1 MTPSPHPL
9 PTSPTRT
16 LATVAVAVAAAFGI
30 DSSRLV
36 AAAPPTFREPWRP
49 QFHFTPASTWMNDPN
64 GMVWH
69 DGEFH
74 LFYQNNPF
82 GDKWGHM
89 SWAHAVSRDLSHWEH
104 LPLALAEE
112 GGVMIFS
119 GSAVVDRDNTSG
131 FGKDGKPPMVAI
143 YTGHHT
149 GKPLQNQHIAYSND
163 RGRTW
168 TKYAGNPVLDLG
180 EADFRDPKVFWHAPT
195 RRWVMAVSW
204 PQHRQVRF
212 YASPDLKRW
221 SHLSD
226 FGPAGSTEGIW
237 ECPDL
242 FPVEVE
248 NPGGGRRTKWVLVVN
263 VGSGAPAGG
272 SGTQYFVGEFD
283 GTFFGEDPGSVPA
296 GLPGVEPEG
305 RVLAD
310 FEDGYGGWTATGDA
324 FGARPAAGTL
334 PNQQEVRG
342 FSGRGLVNTYLGG
355 DRTTGT
361 LTSPEFRVDAGFL
374 NFRIGGGRQPEAL
387 SVRLLVD
394 GKAVRAAT
402 GGDAER
408 LEVASWDVREFAGR
422 TARIEIVDRATG
434 SWGHI
439 NADRFVLASS
449 LARPAL
455 GGAHWADF
463 GPDFYAAVTW
473 SGVPEADGRRLWLG
487 WMSNWTYAND
497 VPTSPWR
504 SAMTVARSLTLRR
517 TEQGYRLLQRPVR
530 EIEALRGTPW
540 RVENVTVAEASGR
553 LRDVRLPEGLA
564 DVEVELENVPAL
576 GTVSLLLRHGAGKD
590 RAGTTRLELDAA
602 TGQLRFDRGASG
614 RKDFSPAFSD
624 IHRAPVRIENGRVR
638 LRLLVDTSSVEVFA
652 QEGESCLTELILPH
666 HTELSLSLESGAA
679 PSATR
684 VRSLSVW
691 PLRAAP
697 PILSRKP

>member
-1 MTPSPHPL
+1 MHPF
-9 PTSPTRT
+9 PRSFTSKPA
-16 LATVAVAVAAAFGI
+16 LLAVAVAAAV
-30 DSSRLV
+30 SSYV
-36 AAAPPTFREPWRP
+36 AAAEPPTFREPWRP
-49 QFHFTPASTWMNDPN
+49 QFHFTPPSTWMNDPN

-89 SWAHAVSRDLSHWEH
+89 SWAHAVSRDLNHWEH
-104 LPLALAEE
+104 LPLAIAEE
-112 GGVMIFS
+112 GGVMAFS
-119 GSAVVDRDNTSG
+119 GSAVVDHGNTSG
-131 FGKDGKPPMVAI
+131 FGKDGRPPMVAI

-149 GKPLQNQHIAYSND
+149 GKPLQNQWIAYSND

-168 TKYAGNPVLDLG
+168 TQYDGNPVLDIG

-204 PQHRQVRF
+204 PLRRQVRF

-226 FGPAGSTEGIW
+226 FGPAGSVEGIW

-242 FPVEVE
+242 FPLEVE
-248 NPGGGRRTKWVLVVN
+248 NPDGGRRTKWVLVVN

-296 GLPGVEPEG
+296 SLLASEPAG
-305 RVLAD
+305 RVLGD
-310 FEDGYGGWTATGDA
+310 FEDGYGGWVATGNA
-324 FGARPAAGTL
+324 FGDRPAGGAL
-334 PNQQEVRG
+334 PNQQAVDG
-342 FSGRGLVNTYLGG
+342 FSGRGLVNSYLGG
-355 DRTTGT
+355 DRSTGT
-361 LTSPEFRVDAGFL
+361 LTSPEFRVDADFL
-374 NFRIGGGRQPEAL
+374 NFRVGGGRQPETL

-394 GKAVRAAT
+394 GKAVRTAT

-408 LEVASWDVREFAGR
+408 LAIASWDVREFR
-422 TARIEIVDRATG
+422 DRSARIEIVDRGTG

-449 LARPAL
+449 PASK
-455 GGAHWADF
+455 GVVGANWADF

-473 SGVPEADGRRLWLG
+473 SDVPKSDGRRLWLG

-504 SAMTVARSLTLRR
+504 SAMTVARSLSLRR
-517 TEQGYRLLQRPVR
+517 TNHGYALLQRPVR
-530 EIEALRGTPW
+530 EIESLRGTPW
-540 RVENVTVAEASGR
+540 RVEGLSVTAASER
-553 LRDVRLPEGLA
+553 LREVQLPEGLA
-564 DVEVELENVPAL
+564 DLDVELEGVPAD
-576 GTVSLLLRHGAGKD
+576 GRISVVLRHGAGKE
-590 RAGTTRLELDAA
+590 RPGITRVELDAA
-602 TGQLRFDRGASG
+602 SGQLRFDRGASG
-614 RKDFSPAFSD
+614 RKDFSAAFTDS
-624 IHRAPVRIENGRVR
+624 HRAPIRIEGGRVR

-652 QEGESCLTELILPH
+652 QDGETCLTELVLPAH
-666 HTELSLSLESGAA
+666 PDLSLSLESDGAA
-679 PSATR
+679 SATR
-684 VRSLSVW
+684 VRRMTVW

-697 PILSRKP
+697 PTFSSKP